1 MPTNR
6 NCPLKH
12 CQLPN
17 PNCHKAR
24 RIKAVIEDEPLMEF
38 GTRRAQ
44 EMDAAIWGL
53 EQPLLVEHL
62 RLPMFELAKSSAS
75 LSLVPMPTPWFKHTE
90 MITRLSKPTLKPIM
104 TVSSSLIPMIRFV
117 LVFQQPSR
125 LPKKWEIRLTS
136 KGFGLIQAIWPI
148 FPRKFVSN

>member
-1 MPTNR
+1 MP
-6 NCPLKH
+6 
-12 CQLPN
+12 
-17 PNCHKAR
+17 KAR

-44 EMDAAIWGL
+44 EMDAAIWGTRAAFIGGASATSNVRAGKIFGI
-53 EQPLLVEHL
+53 PVAGTHAHALVQTYGDDYK
-62 RLPMFELAKSSAS
+62 A
-75 LSLVPMPTPWFKHTE
+75 
-90 MITRLSKPTLKPIM
+90 KPTLKPIM